1 MKNILDY
8 IEKMKDM
15 YEGPRITAQEPR
27 TMAQGPLAE
36 DLEPGA
42 LRDEMLK
49 GFDPSQE
56 THEEYLQRINLER
69 PFNAAQGGRIGF
81 SYAGVV
87 KQGPQTGMH
96 KYLDFYTKK
105 QAKDLG
111 RGKATAEWFK
121 TKKAMNA
128 ALEKRKLETGRGLT
142 DAELTKKHKK
152 ELTKRG
158 YNTWGEAPVMVK
170 RSISTQTTPSAL
182 AKKEEL
188 PRWKKE
194 GLETKISEKTR
205 KLLAEKKPI
214 NPRTGLPYTLKEFS
228 ALTSGQKE
236 KLTNRM
242 KGKVKTR
249 PWAKRQGWYPEKQAN
264 KLMTYLKH
272 AAKKQENLPLKERN
286 FINVW
291 EGEKFVG
298 VKDKRKNT
306 LWTHVDYDLTGKK
319 GTVITKHPGHKNIQF
334 FLKQAEKFKY
344 GKPDELLGSYF
355 SKYKRVPTYSEIYT
369 FFTVDPQSVGAKTGK
384 AYKFNPLQQH
394 HQELIAKEPAKSI
407 QLTLQKQNTEASKVL
422 NQFEKGKYSFAEADK
437 KLKELGVRIRSSKGW
452 MGPAKGE
459 ITAAKSIEAAKKET
473 VQMFKTAVKNNP
485 EIVDQMAKALKLDEK
500 QKIKLNTRLNS
511 GIPVDDI
518 VKMIG
523 SDFKIPIKTVGK
535 VLGNV
540 LKTAGV
546 VAFPLNLIPYA
557 QEVDRGMGI
566 RSVDTG
572 TARLVE
578 DFVNMPK
585 YVTQLAGMLLK
596 KDWDLPYE
604 AKFGRMYADWVAE
617 GIPLEDR
624 IKRIEELGVQTL
636 NDESIEALSE
646 FTEKKFGTS
655 SVIEGEKGYLPERVE
670 MLKEKATKPLLPK
683 KEKTI
688 DPFVSIFDPIPK
700 MEFAGGGM
708 AGIRRPSAIP
718 PESGPQSQG
727 LASLKKY
734 GSYY

>member
-1 MKNILDY
+1 K
-8 IEKMKDM
+8 K
-15 YEGPRITAQEPR
+15 T
-27 TMAQGPLAE
+27 
-36 DLEPGA
+36 
-42 LRDEMLK
+42 K
-49 GFDPSQE
+49 GSF
-56 THEEYLQRINLER
+56 H
-69 PFNAAQGGRIGF
+69 
-81 SYAGVV
+81 
-87 KQGPQTGMH
+87 
-96 KYLDFYTKK
+96 
-105 QAKDLG
+105 
-111 RGKATAEWFK
+111 EWFDS
-121 TKKAMNA
+121 KKEMNE
-128 ALEKRKLETGRGLT
+128 ALQKRKEESGRGLT
-142 DAELTKKHKK
+142 EKELTKKHKK

-158 YNTWGEAPVMVK
+158 YKTWGEAPDKVK

-298 VKDKRKNT
+298 VKDVRKNN
-306 LWTHVDYDLTGKK
+306 LWTHIDYDLSKPGAKK

-708 AGIRRPSAIP
+708 AGIRRPSAI
-718 PESGPQSQG
+718 
-727 LASLKKY
+727 
-734 GSYY
+734 